1 MSGTPAAGRRVL
13 VTGGS
18 GFLGSSV
25 VPGLAADPGVAQVV
39 SGDVR
44 EPRERVE
51 GVVHTTLDV
60 TDAQA
65 VSDAVAQ
72 HDIDTVVHLASIV
85 NPPPG
90 MSEDVAYRVDVDGSR
105 NVLDAALAH
114 GVRRLVVSSS
124 GAAYGYHADNP
135 AWITEDQP
143 VRGNDAFAYSRHKRL
158 VEEMLADARR
168 DHPEL
173 EQTVLRIGTILGER
187 VDNQITDLFRKKRLL
202 KIAGS
207 DSPFVFVWDT
217 DLTAI
222 VVRAVTSDVTG
233 IFNVAGDGALTIDEI
248 AARLGRG
255 TLPIP
260 EVVLR
265 SVLAVAKPLRLTQYG
280 PEQTKFLQYRPVLD
294 NTRLRT
300 VFGYAPEYT
309 SEQAFDAWRAA
320 NGL

>member
-1 MSGTPAAGRRVL
+1 MSRRVL

-25 VPGLAADPGVAQVV
+25 VPGLVADPGVALVV
-39 SGDVR
+39 SGDIR
-44 EPRERVE
+44 DPRERVD
-51 GVVHTTLDV
+51 GVTYVPLDV
-60 TDAQA
+60 TDAA
-65 VSDAVAQ
+65 VVSDAVASYAV
-72 HDIDTVVHLASIV
+72 DTIVHLASIV

-90 MSEDVAYRVDVDGSR
+90 MTDDVAYRVDVDGSR
-105 NVLDAALAH
+105 HVVEAALAH
-114 GVRRLVVSSS
+114 GVRRLIVSSS

-158 VEEMLADARR
+158 VEEMLAEARR

-202 KIAGS
+202 KIAGAE
-207 DSPFVFVWDT
+207 SPFVFVWDT
-217 DLTAI
+217 DLTAV
-222 VVRAVTSDVTG
+222 VVRAVTTEVTG

-255 TLPIP
+255 TLPVP

-265 SVLAVAKPLRLTQYG
+265 AALAVAKPLRLTQYG

-294 NTRLRT
+294 NTRLKT
-300 VFGYAPEYT
+300 VFGYEPAYT
-309 SEQAFDAWRAA
+309 SADAFDAWRAA
-320 NGL
+320 QGL

>member
-1 MSGTPAAGRRVL
+1 MSRRVL

-25 VPGLAADPGVAQVV
+25 VPGLAADPGVALVV

-44 EPRERVE
+44 DPHERVD
-51 GVVHTTLDV
+51 GVTYAHLDV
-60 TDAQA
+60 TDAAA
-65 VSDAVAQ
+65 VSDAVAE
-72 HDIDTVVHLASIV
+72 HEIDTIVHLASIV

-90 MSEDVAYRVDVDGSR
+90 MTDDVAYRVDVEGSR
-105 NVLDAALAH
+105 HVLDAAVAH
-114 GVRRLVVSSS
+114 GVRRVVVSSS

-158 VEEMLADARR
+158 VEELLAEARR
-168 DHPEL
+168 DHPAL

-222 VVRAVTSDVTG
+222 VVRAVTADVTG
-233 IFNVAGDGALTIDEI
+233 TFNVAGDGALTIDEI
-248 AARLGRG
+248 ASRLGRG
-255 TLPIP
+255 TLAIP
-260 EVVLR
+260 EVALR
-265 SVLAVAKPLRLTQYG
+265 GALAVAKPLRLTQYG
-280 PEQTKFLQYRPVLD
+280 PEQTTFLQYRPVLD
-294 NTRLRT
+294 NTRLKT
-300 VFGYAPEYT
+300 VFGYTPEHT
-309 SEQAFDAWRAA
+309 SAQAFDAWRIAQ
-320 NGL
+320 GL